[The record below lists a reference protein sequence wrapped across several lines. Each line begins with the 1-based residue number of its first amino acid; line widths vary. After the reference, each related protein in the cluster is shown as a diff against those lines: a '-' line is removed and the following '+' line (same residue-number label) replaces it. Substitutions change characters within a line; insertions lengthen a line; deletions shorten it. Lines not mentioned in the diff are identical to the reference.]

1 MMDEFYSWSILA
13 MQMEIGDTN
22 DLMNYMDEL

>member
-13 MQMEIGDTN
+13 MQMKIGHTN
-22 DLMNYMDEL
+22 ELMNYMDEL

>member
-13 MQMEIGDTN
+13 IQMEFGHTN
-22 DLMNYMDEL
+22 ELMNYMDEL

>member
-13 MQMEIGDTN
+13 MQMEIGHIN
-22 DLMNYMDEL
+22 ELYG